1 MRLADFIVRD
11 MEDILAEWD
20 VFAATALPAGGRMDQ
35 RGLRDHAP
43 DILRAIALDLK
54 TSQSTSQQDQKAKG
68 RAPVF
73 LNAPHTAAQTH
84 AILRAQAGFSIV
96 QLAAEYRA
104 LRASVLR
111 LWASTLPHNQSGWNE
126 SIEDMTR
133 FNEAI
138 DQALL
143 ESVDFFSKETDR
155 SRNLFLGVLGHD
167 LRNPLETIHATANLL
182 GALRADPVVSQ
193 AAARLIRSGARMKNM
208 LDDLLDYNQTTLAG
222 GIHITV
228 ADADLGKVF
237 AAEIDDFRS
246 AHAETVIELE
256 ASGNLAGAWDVPRLQ
271 QVLSNLLTNAF
282 AYGAPLTPI
291 RVRISGNERDIHLAV
306 HNEGPPIPKAVL
318 PHLFE
323 PLKRGLADDAKASQ
337 STHLG
342 LGLFIAHEIAKAHGG
357 DIQVRSDE
365 QETVFTVRLP
375 RRAR

>member
-1 MRLADFIVRD
+1 MRLADFILRN
-11 MEDILAEWD
+11 METILTEWD
-20 VFAATALPAGGRMDQ
+20 VFAASALPAGRRMDQ
-35 RGLRDHAP
+35 RALRDHAP
-43 DILRAIALDLK
+43 EILRAIALDLQ
-54 TSQSTSQQDQKAKG
+54 TSQSFAQQDQKARG
-68 RAPVF
+68 RAPV
-73 LNAPHTAAQTH
+73 LPNASHTAAQTH
-84 AILRAQAGFSIV
+84 AILRAQSGFSIV

-104 LRASVLR
+104 LRACVLR
-111 LWASTLPHNQSGWNE
+111 LWAHAVPHSQSGWAE

-143 ESVDFFSKETDR
+143 ESVDFFSKETER
-155 SRNLFLGVLGHD
+155 ARNLFLGVLGHD

-182 GALRADPVVSQ
+182 GALRTDEVVSQ

-228 ADADLGKVF
+228 AEADLGKVC

-256 ASGNLAGAWDVPRLQ
+256 ASGNLAGSWDVPRLQ
-271 QVLSNLLTNAF
+271 QLLSNLLTNAL

-291 RVRISGNERDIHLAV
+291 RVRIAGKEHDIHLAV
-306 HNEGPPIPKAVL
+306 SNEGPAISEALL

-323 PLKRGLADDAKASQ
+323 PLKRGLADDGKASR

-357 DIQVRSDE
+357 NIQVRSDE
-365 QETVFTVRLP
+365 QETEFTVRLP
-375 RRAR
+375 RRVR